1 MERIVRPSFF
11 TRPTVNFKRWFIPL
25 LLAPAFSANAQGVE
39 WSEKDLARSVH
50 RAEQTFKG
58 GEMSRAYG
66 LFAHLVS
73 VAGDRAFLHYRFGA
87 TCTFTSQRLNE
98 AIEHLEI
105 ARELGILETEEAAG

>member
-1 MERIVRPSFF
+1 
-11 TRPTVNFKRWFIPL
+11 
-25 LLAPAFSANAQGVE
+25 
-39 WSEKDLARSVH
+39 
-50 RAEQTFKG
+50 
-58 GEMSRAYG
+58 MSRAYG

-105 ARELGILETEEAAG
+105 ARELGFSTQKMQRDGITTKPGITMRDLNLRKRPCI